1 MGDGHP
7 FSLPGVDF
15 LALRLVATMDHILLH
30 EQSLPHGNDLRH
42 HKKWTREDAGAEIV
56 RLIGILAG
64 KVGVDVG
71 LLYAAYT
78 AQCEMNQN
86 KSIPERFVATSQT
99 YNPDEDEDA
108 MLCIKDVQ
116 EVLEVIPLSQL
127 QSQTK
132 MREAASSST

>member
-15 LALRLVATMDHILLH
+15 LALRLVASIDHILLH
-30 EQSLPHGNDLRH
+30 EQSLAHGLDLRH
-42 HKKWTREDAGAEIV
+42 HKEWTREDVAAEIAC
-56 RLIGILAG
+56 LTGILAG

-71 LLYAAYT
+71 LLDAAYT

-86 KSIPERFVATSQT
+86 KSIPERFVATSQM

-108 MLCIKDVQ
+108 MLCIEDVQ
-116 EVLEVIPLSQL
+116 EVLDECLEGEGRRDASQL
-127 QSQTK
+127 
-132 MREAASSST
+132 AS